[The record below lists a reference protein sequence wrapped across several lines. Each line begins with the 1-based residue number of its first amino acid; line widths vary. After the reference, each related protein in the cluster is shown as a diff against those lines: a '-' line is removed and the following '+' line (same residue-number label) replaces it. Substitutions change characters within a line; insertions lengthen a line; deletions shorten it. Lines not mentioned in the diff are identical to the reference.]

1 MIEKLDY
8 AMVPTGFVHCF
19 NENCKNA
26 NRCLRHQ
33 IVRFIPDT
41 LWAVSIVNPARTSP
55 TGKCAAFMADTP
67 VQYAVGMDHLLDQ
80 IPYLE
85 AKRIKQRLLMTY
97 GKNKFYQFKRKERI
111 FRPKTSIISNKFF
124 LITGWRKNQP
134 LIPGRQATD
143 GQRDREVQKVS
154 SGGNNGFLLTKILF
168 PAEETKVFTA
178 IN

>member
-1 MIEKLDY
+1 MQRNPHSYQI
-8 AMVPTGFVHCF
+8 ATGYRTFYSLSLIYQPITKKRLFF

-97 GKNKFYQFKRKERI
+97 GKNKFYQFKRKERTFSPEDQQYI
-111 FRPKTSIISNKFF
+111 RQVFRAYGVEDEPVFDA
-124 LITGWRKNQP
+124 WQ
-134 LIPGRQATD
+134 
-143 GQRDREVQKVS
+143 
-154 SGGNNGFLLTKILF
+154 SGYRWTKG
-168 PAEETKVFTA
+168 
-178 IN
+178 

>member
-19 NENCKNA
+19 NGNCKNA

-33 IVRFIPDT
+33 IIRFIPDT
-41 LWAVSIVNPARTSP
+41 LWAVSVVNPARTSP
-55 TGKCAAFMADTP
+55 TGKGAAFMADTP

-97 GKNKFYQFKRKERI
+97 GKNRFYQFKRKERTFSPEDQQYI
-111 FRPKTSIISNKFF
+111 RQVFRAYGVEDEPVFDA
-124 LITGWRKNQP
+124 WQ
-134 LIPGRQATD
+134 
-143 GQRDREVQKVS
+143 
-154 SGGNNGFLLTKILF
+154 SGYRWTKG
-168 PAEETKVFTA
+168 
-178 IN
+178 

>member
-1 MIEKLDY
+1 MLYLKNTENLKDMIEKLDY

-97 GKNKFYQFKRKERI
+97 GKNKFYQFKRKERTFSPEDQQVVDVQTSTIIIQYLPFIIDFYTI
-111 FRPKTSIISNKFF
+111 FFSCEGKKCYI
-124 LITGWRKNQP
+124 
-134 LIPGRQATD
+134 
-143 GQRDREVQKVS
+143 
-154 SGGNNGFLLTKILF
+154 
-168 PAEETKVFTA
+168 
-178 IN
+178 

>member
-1 MIEKLDY
+1 MLYLRNTENLKDMIEKLDY
-8 AMVPTGFVHCF
+8 AMVPTGVVHCF

-97 GKNKFYQFKRKERI
+97 GKNKFYQFKRKERTFSPEDQQYI
-111 FRPKTSIISNKFF
+111 RQVFRAYGVEDEPVFDA
-124 LITGWRKNQP
+124 WQ
-134 LIPGRQATD
+134 
-143 GQRDREVQKVS
+143 
-154 SGGNNGFLLTKILF
+154 SGYRWTKG
-168 PAEETKVFTA
+168 
-178 IN
+178 